1 MARTVKKEKALTLE
15 EKLQQAL
22 VPVEEQPYPVPR
34 NWCWLY
40 GKSFLSPMETRK
52 PTGDFF
58 NYIDIDS
65 IDNIRQAVTAPKHI
79 EVSKAPSRASRA
91 LHSGDTVFSMVRPYL
106 KNIAF
111 IDESIASSIAS
122 TGFYVCK
129 PKENVA
135 PKYLY
140 YLMISSYVVDGLN
153 AYMKGDNS
161 PSIRKEELEQFPYP
175 IPPLAEQHR
184 IVSRIEG
191 LFAKLD
197 EAKEKA
203 QAVVDE
209 FEDRKA
215 AILHKAFT
223 GKLTEKWRKVHGIEK
238 NSWKTT
244 TIGECSYLITKGASP
259 KWQGITYTN
268 DRSQTLFVTS
278 ENIREGFFN
287 WSKEKYLDNAIN
299 DIQKRSI
306 LHKGDVLLN
315 IVGASIGRSAIF
327 NRDCL
332 ANTNQAVCIVRV
344 KLQLFNEYLCYY
356 LNSPF
361 ALLYYDDNKVETA
374 RANISLTNI
383 RDMSISLPSL
393 QEQHEIVHILSYLMN
408 HDVSIKTGVEQIIE
422 YIDTMK
428 KSILARAFRGELGTN
443 DPSDESAEELL
454 KRIL

>member
-1 MARTVKKEKALTLE
+1 MAKAAKKEKAQTPE

-22 VPVEEQPYPVPR
+22 VPVEEQPYKVPG
-34 NWCWLY
+34 NWCWTHLSSLVSSSKNKTEDFSDSSIKYVGLENMEKNSGIVSWSSSLGIKSLKNVFIPGQILY
-40 GKSFLSPMETRK
+40 GKL
-52 PTGDFF
+52 
-58 NYIDIDS
+58 
-65 IDNIRQAVTAPKHI
+65 
-79 EVSKAPSRASRA
+79 
-91 LHSGDTVFSMVRPYL
+91 RPYL
-106 KNIAF
+106 NKHDVSTFSGVCSTDILVFNNMQTTTNMFVNYFLDLPLF
-111 IDESIASSIAS
+111 IDYA
-122 TGFYVCK
+122 
-129 PKENVA
+129 VA
-135 PKYLY
+135 NSKGINLPRVSEDV
-140 YLMISSYVVDGLN
+140 ILN
-153 AYMKGDNS
+153 AAC
-161 PSIRKEELEQFPYP
+161 PL
-175 IPPLAEQHR
+175 PPLAEQRR
-184 IVSRIEG
+184 IVSRIES

-197 EAKEKA
+197 EAREKA
-203 QAVVDE
+203 QAVVDG

-344 KLQLFNEYLCYY
+344 KPQLFNEYLCYY

-443 DPSDESAEELL
+443 DPTDESAEELL